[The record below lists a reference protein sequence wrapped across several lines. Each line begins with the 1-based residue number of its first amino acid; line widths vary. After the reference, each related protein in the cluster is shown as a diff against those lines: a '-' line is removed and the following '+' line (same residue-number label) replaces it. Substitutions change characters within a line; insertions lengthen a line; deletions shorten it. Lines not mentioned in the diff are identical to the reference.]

1 MTQLT
6 RWASGTITSVT
17 RKIETCYA
25 KIAEPRHK
33 QRSVS
38 SNDDQMNNTSV
49 CGIEHSHTSMMAP
62 PLRQVKRRSWGLSS
76 LCSSIVNSLS
86 AMSPYMIDPVRLP
99 IPEQSIA
106 FTDDSSTFSGET
118 LNASVE
124 P

>member
-6 RWASGTITSVT
+6 RWASGTVTSVT

-33 QRSVS
+33 QESVS
-38 SNDDQMNNTSV
+38 SNDDRMNNASV
-49 CGIEHSHTSMMAP
+49 RGIAHSHTSMMALQ
-62 PLRQVKRRSWGLSS
+62 LRRVKRRSWGLSS

-86 AMSPYMIDPVRLP
+86 AMSPYMVDPVRLP
-99 IPEQSIA
+99 IPEHSIA

-124 P
+124 S